1 MTTGNLRPPRLRPG
15 ALNLAEFLA
24 QPAPPHCGAL
34 AVFAGTVRNQHDE
47 RTVTGIRYH
56 AYAPLAEKRLAEIE
70 EEGARRYGVR
80 LAVAH
85 AVGELKVGEIS
96 VVVVAR
102 AGHRGEAFAAC
113 RWAIDAIKRSV
124 PIWKEERYADGAAEF
139 LEGNPLRPVSE
150 P

>member
-1 MTTGNLRPPRLRPG
+1 MTTGKTRLRKG

-34 AVFAGTVRNQHDE
+34 AVFAGTVRNVHDH
-47 RTVTGIRYH
+47 RAVAGIRYR

-70 EEGARRYGVR
+70 EEGERRYGAL

-85 AVGELKVGEIS
+85 AVGELNVGEVS

-113 RWAIDAIKRSV
+113 RWAIDAIKSSV
-124 PIWKEERYADGAAEF
+124 PIWKEERYVDGGTEF
-139 LEGNPLRPVSE
+139 LEGTPLRSVSE
-150 P
+150 T